1 MGNTAAVVGVP
12 LDQQELGVVIMKATS
27 IANQRHKPWQT
38 MHMFIRVLMILS
50 LSINAIVV
58 SAWSP
63 NYAPRLSRN
72 NEAVALTVMH
82 KSKAPLDEDNV
93 EDDWRDFRAQLVRS
107 EKTDTTT
114 NQNERDQD
122 EEHWAYETGD
132 FVERGS
138 IVVSV
143 PSSCSFLDDVDSLN
157 SICYRK
163 SIVLVLDTSTNFIQ
177 GIVLNR
183 PTHIGVKEGTDGM
196 QFVRPGH
203 GEIFENEIGLGG
215 GTHNPP
221 HRWKIWF
228 GGEVNGPYSDSPQVM
243 CIHSIMTNMAKSV
256 SHAVIPGIYITS
268 FAGAQMIVQAGDA
281 NPSDFW
287 IFCGICGWET
297 STFYREMHEEGL
309 WHIVSADSGTI
320 LDELNLLR
328 CEEEEEN
335 AIAEN
340 CDIDADPKNAGLH
353 TWEMLM
359 EKIGRSDEAHDSSDQ
374 FGDLMLHE
382 WATGALS
389 FAFADERRGVMTET
403 ITQVGLD
410 DDGSFLD
417 LANYDPAYDMTIQ
430 NESREPTM
438 VGTMIR
444 GSSAQRSPFL
454 LSDQGFHKSLI
465 LILRDGDDHSEG
477 VILNHVTSSKVSF
490 DLENGKKSVALNL
503 RYGGP
508 TFTYEDED
516 GNYVVP
522 TFYLHSNDAMRDAGI
537 GVPIG
542 NSGLNKL
549 TKKEVVKSLES
560 GIASSDDIFV
570 IQGFSV
576 WNKRGDHSGV
586 VGEIEDEYFEVV
598 PRSQIKTVWNI
609 LSEQKVLSP
618 DSLDYNMMK
627 GRQAWTI
634 AKEGGAMELPNED
647 DDDEVLQVF
656 GSDIAVT
663 SLADE
668 AARRWVNVNLLAE
681 E

>member
-1 MGNTAAVVGVP
+1 MRDRVAAGAP
-12 LDQQELGVVIMKATS
+12 QDTMT
-27 IANQRHKPWQT
+27 ANQRP
-38 MHMFIRVLMILS
+38 MHCMFIRVLKILIVS
-50 LSINAIVV
+50 LWMNAIIGVQ
-58 SAWSP
+58 AWSP
-63 NYAPRLSRN
+63 NCVYASKLSRH
-72 NEAVALTVMH
+72 NEAVAPLTTMQL
-82 KSKAPLDEDNV
+82 SKASLDGDNV

-107 EKTDTTT
+107 ENRDTTT
-114 NQNERDQD
+114 NPKDRERD

-138 IVVSV
+138 IVISV

-163 SIVLVLDTSTNFIQ
+163 SIVLVLDASANFIQ

-183 PTHIGVKEGTDGM
+183 PTNIGVKEGTDGM
-196 QFVRPGH
+196 MQFVQPGH
-203 GEIFENEIGLGG
+203 GEIVENEIGLGG
-215 GTHNPP
+215 ETQNGPR
-221 HRWKIWF
+221 RWKIWF
-228 GGEVNGPYSDSPQVM
+228 GGEVNGVYSDSPQVM
-243 CIHSIMTNMAKSV
+243 CLHSVVSDKAQSV
-256 SHAVIPGIYITS
+256 SDEVIPGIYLTS
-268 FAGAQMIVQAGDA
+268 FAGAQKIVQSGDA

-297 STFYREMHEEGL
+297 NTFYREMHEEGL

-320 LDELNLLR
+320 VEELNMVR
-328 CEEEEEN
+328 CED
-335 AIAEN
+335 AVAEN
-340 CDIDADPKNAGLH
+340 CDIDADPMNAGLH

-359 EKIGRSDEAHDSSDQ
+359 EKIGRSDEAHNSSDE

-389 FAFADERRGVMTET
+389 FAVADARRGVMTET

-417 LANYDPAYDMTIQ
+417 LANYDPAYDMTIK

-444 GSSAQRSPFL
+444 GSSAQRSPYL
-454 LSDQGFHKSLI
+454 LYDQGFHKSLI

-477 VILNHVTSSKVSF
+477 VILNHMTTSKVSF
-490 DLENGKKSVALNL
+490 DLEDGKTTELNL

-508 TFTYEDED
+508 TLTYEDED
-516 GNYVVP
+516 GNYVMP
-522 TFYLHSNDAMRDAGI
+522 TFYLHSSSALRDDGI

-542 NSGLNKL
+542 SSGIYKM
-549 TKKEVVKSLES
+549 TKKEVVKALMS
-560 GIASSDDIFV
+560 GLSEDIFA

-586 VGEIEDEYFEVV
+586 VGEIENEYFELV
-598 PRSQIKTVWNI
+598 PTSQIKTVWDI

-618 DSLDYNMMK
+618 DTLDFNMMK
-627 GRQAWTI
+627 CRQAWI
-634 AKEGGAMELPNED
+634 VAKDGGAALTDEEY
-647 DDDEVLQVF
+647 DDDEVVKVF
-656 GSDIAVT
+656 GSDINVE

-668 AARRWVNVNLLAE
+668 AARRWVNVNLLSLVE